1 MKPSFYRLRN
11 GIKNYAWGSRTAL
24 NTLFGVPNLDEQ
36 PQAEIW
42 MGAHPAGCSEIEI
55 GGDSVSLVEAIAQ
68 SPEAILGART
78 AEKFGQLPFLVK
90 ILAAETA
97 LSIQVHPDKRQAE
110 DGYAKQGDCIGDDYN
125 DANHKPELVY
135 AITPFMA
142 MNGFRPFQETVN
154 HFLRLN
160 AQELMPALAEF
171 RGNLTGEG
179 FKHFFVSLMQLN
191 PCEKESVLTQLQAC
205 LDNGGFAHL
214 QTFISLLMRDYPGDI
229 GVLAPLF
236 LHCVTLEPGDAMFL
250 RAGTLHAYVHG
261 TAVEVMAS
269 SDNVLRAG
277 LTPKNI
283 NLPELV
289 KCTVF
294 SELQESEL
302 RLSPDDT
309 GTERH
314 YPVPVEDFRFSV
326 IEHCQQK
333 RVDVDS
339 AQILLVLNGITTL
352 RDIDGNE
359 ITLYAGQS
367 VFIPA
372 LTGAY
377 LLTQNERSC
386 LVQCGRSET

>member
-1 MKPSFYRLRN
+1 MKSSFYRLRN

-24 NTLFGVPNLDEQ
+24 NTLFGVLNPDEQ
-36 PQAEIW
+36 PQAEMW
-42 MGAHPAGCSEIEI
+42 MGAHPAGCSEIETEA
-55 GGDSVSLVEAIAQ
+55 DSVSLLEAIAQ
-68 SPEAILGART
+68 SPKSFLGERT
-78 AEKFGQLPFLVK
+78 VEKFGQLPFLLK

-110 DGYAKQGDCIGDDYN
+110 EGYAQQGNRAGEDYN

-160 AQELMPALAEF
+160 APELMPALAEF

-179 FKHFFVSLMQLN
+179 FKHFFVSLMQLAQRDKDN
-191 PCEKESVLTQLQAC
+191 VLTQLQAC
-205 LDNGGFAHL
+205 LDSGGFTHL
-214 QTFISLLMRDYPGDI
+214 QSFITRLMRDYPGDI
-229 GVLAPLF
+229 GILAPLF
-236 LHCVTLEPGDAMFL
+236 LHCITLAPGEAMFL

-261 TAVEVMAS
+261 TAVEVMAC

-277 LTPKNI
+277 LTPKKI

-294 SELQESEL
+294 RETQEQEL
-302 RLSPDDT
+302 RLSPDET
-309 GTERH
+309 GTEQ
-314 YPVPVEDFRFSV
+314 YYSVPVEDFCFSV
-326 IEHCQQK
+326 IGNCLHK

-339 AQILLVLNGITTL
+339 AQILLVLSGITTL
-352 RDIDGNE
+352 RDTNGDE
-359 ITLYAGQS
+359 MTLFAGQS

-372 LTGAY
+372 LTETY
-377 LLTQNERSC
+377 SLTQDGYSC
-386 LVQCGRSET
+386 LVQC

>member
-24 NTLFGVPNLDEQ
+24 NTLFGVPNPDEQ
-36 PQAEIW
+36 PQAEMW
-42 MGAHPAGCSEIEI
+42 MGAHPAGCSEIET
-55 GGDSVSLVEAIAQ
+55 GSDSVSLLDAIAQ
-68 SPEAILGART
+68 SPESVLGAR
-78 AEKFGQLPFLVK
+78 AMDRFGQLPYLLK

-97 LSIQVHPDKRQAE
+97 LSIQVHPNKRQAE
-110 DGYAKQGDCIGDDYN
+110 EGYAQQGNRVGEDYN

-142 MNGFRPFQETVN
+142 MNGFRPFQEIVN

-160 AQELMPALAEF
+160 APELMPALAEF

-179 FKHFFVSLMQLN
+179 FKHFFVSLMQLTQH
-191 PCEKESVLTQLQAC
+191 EKENVLTQLQAC
-205 LDNGGFAHL
+205 LDSGGFTHL
-214 QTFISLLMRDYPGDI
+214 QSFITRLMRDYPGDI
-229 GVLAPLF
+229 GILAPLF
-236 LHCVTLEPGDAMFL
+236 LHCITLAPGEAMFL

-261 TAVEVMAS
+261 TAVEVMAC

-277 LTPKNI
+277 LTPKKI

-294 SELQESEL
+294 RETQEQEL
-302 RLSPDDT
+302 RLLPDDT
-309 GTERH
+309 GTEQH
-314 YPVPVEDFRFSV
+314 YSVPVEDFCFSV
-326 IEHCQQK
+326 IANCQQK

-339 AQILLVLNGITTL
+339 AQILLVLSGITTL
-352 RDIDGNE
+352 RDTNGDE
-359 ITLYAGQS
+359 ITLFAGQS

-372 LTGAY
+372 LTASY
-377 LLTQNERSC
+377 SIIQNELSC
-386 LVQCGRSET
+386 LVQC

>member
-24 NTLFGVPNLDEQ
+24 NTLFGVPNPDEQ
-36 PQAEIW
+36 PQAEMW
-42 MGAHPAGCSEIEI
+42 MGAHPAGCSEIET
-55 GGDSVSLVEAIAQ
+55 GSDSVSLLDAIAQ
-68 SPEAILGART
+68 SPESVLGAR
-78 AEKFGQLPFLVK
+78 AMDRFGQLPYLLK

-110 DGYAKQGDCIGDDYN
+110 EGYAQQGNRVGEDYN

-142 MNGFRPFQETVN
+142 MNGFRPFQEIVN

-160 AQELMPALAEF
+160 APELMPALAEF

-179 FKHFFVSLMQLN
+179 FKHFFVSLMQLTQR
-191 PCEKESVLTQLQAC
+191 EKENVLTQLQAC
-205 LDNGGFAHL
+205 LDSGGFTHL
-214 QTFISLLMRDYPGDI
+214 QSFITRLMRDYPGDI
-229 GVLAPLF
+229 GILAPLF
-236 LHCVTLEPGDAMFL
+236 LHCITLAPGEAMFL

-261 TAVEVMAS
+261 TAVEVMAC

-277 LTPKNI
+277 LTPKKI

-294 SELQESEL
+294 RETQEQEL
-302 RLSPDDT
+302 RLFPDDT
-309 GTERH
+309 GTEQH
-314 YPVPVEDFRFSV
+314 YSVPVEDFCFSV
-326 IEHCQQK
+326 IGNCQQK

-339 AQILLVLNGITTL
+339 AQILLVLSGITTL
-352 RDIDGNE
+352 RDTNGDE
-359 ITLYAGQS
+359 MTLSAGQS

-372 LTGAY
+372 LTASY
-377 LLTQNERSC
+377 SIIQNELSC
-386 LVQCGRSET
+386 LVQC

>member
-24 NTLFGVPNLDEQ
+24 NTLFGVPNPDEQ
-36 PQAEIW
+36 PQAEMW
-42 MGAHPAGCSEIEI
+42 MGAHPAGCSEIET
-55 GGDSVSLVEAIAQ
+55 GSDSVSLLEAIAQ
-68 SPEAILGART
+68 SPGTVLGART
-78 AEKFGQLPFLVK
+78 VEKFGQLPFLLK

-97 LSIQVHPDKRQAE
+97 LSIQVHPDKRLAE
-110 DGYAKQGDCIGDDYN
+110 EGYAQQGNRAGEDYN

-142 MNGFRPFQETVN
+142 MNGFRPFQEIVN

-160 AQELMPALAEF
+160 APELMPALAEF

-179 FKHFFVSLMQLN
+179 FKHFFVSLMQLTQH
-191 PCEKESVLTQLQAC
+191 EKEIVLTQLQAC
-205 LDNGGFAHL
+205 LDSGGFTHL
-214 QTFISLLMRDYPGDI
+214 QSFMTRLMRDYPGDI
-229 GVLAPLF
+229 GILAPLF
-236 LHCVTLEPGDAMFL
+236 LHCITLAPGEAMFL

-261 TAVEVMAS
+261 TAVEVMAC

-277 LTPKNI
+277 LTPKKI

-294 SELQESEL
+294 RETQEQEL
-302 RLSPDDT
+302 RLLPDDT
-309 GTERH
+309 GTEQH
-314 YPVPVEDFRFSV
+314 YSVPVEDFCFSV
-326 IEHCQQK
+326 IGNCQQK

-339 AQILLVLNGITTL
+339 AQILLVLSGITTL
-352 RDIDGNE
+352 RDTNGDE
-359 ITLYAGQS
+359 ITLFAGQS

-372 LTGAY
+372 LTASY
-377 LLTQNERSC
+377 SIIQNELSC
-386 LVQCGRSET
+386 LVQC

>member
-24 NTLFGVPNLDEQ
+24 NTLFGVPNPDEQ
-36 PQAEIW
+36 PQAEMW
-42 MGAHPAGCSEIEI
+42 MGAHPAGCSEIET
-55 GGDSVSLVEAIAQ
+55 GSDSVSLLDAIAQ
-68 SPEAILGART
+68 SPESVLGAR
-78 AEKFGQLPFLVK
+78 AMDRFGQLPYLLK

-110 DGYAKQGDCIGDDYN
+110 EGYAQQGNRVGEDYN

-142 MNGFRPFQETVN
+142 MNGFRPFQEIVN

-160 AQELMPALAEF
+160 APELMPALAEF

-179 FKHFFVSLMQLN
+179 FKHFFVSLMQLTQR
-191 PCEKESVLTQLQAC
+191 EKENVLTQLQAC
-205 LDNGGFAHL
+205 LDSGGFTHL
-214 QTFISLLMRDYPGDI
+214 QSFITRLMRDYPGDI
-229 GVLAPLF
+229 GILAPLF
-236 LHCVTLEPGDAMFL
+236 LHCITLAPGEAMFL

-261 TAVEVMAS
+261 TAVEVMAC

-277 LTPKNI
+277 LTPKKI

-294 SELQESEL
+294 REAQEQEL
-302 RLSPDDT
+302 RLLPDDT
-309 GTERH
+309 ETEQH
-314 YPVPVEDFRFSV
+314 YSVPVEDFCFSV
-326 IEHCQQK
+326 IGNCQQK
-333 RVDVDS
+333 RVDVNS
-339 AQILLVLNGITTL
+339 AQILLVLKGITTL
-352 RDIDGNE
+352 RDTNGNE
-359 ITLYAGQS
+359 MTLFAGQS

-372 LTGAY
+372 FTASY
-377 LLTQNERSC
+377 YITQNEMSC
-386 LVQCGRSET
+386 LVRC

>member
-11 GIKNYAWGSRTAL
+11 GVKNYAWGSRTAL
-24 NTLFGVPNLDEQ
+24 NTLFGVPNPDEQ
-36 PQAEIW
+36 PQAEMW
-42 MGAHPAGCSEIEI
+42 MGAHPAGCSKIET
-55 GGDSVSLVEAIAQ
+55 GSDSVSLLDAIAQ
-68 SPEAILGART
+68 SPESVLGVRAMDR
-78 AEKFGQLPFLVK
+78 FGQLPFLLK

-110 DGYAKQGDCIGDDYN
+110 EGYAQQGNRAGEDYN

-160 AQELMPALAEF
+160 APELMPALAEF

-179 FKHFFVSLMQLN
+179 FKHFFVSLMQLAQR
-191 PCEKESVLTQLQAC
+191 EKENVLTQLQAC
-205 LDNGGFAHL
+205 LDSGGFTHL
-214 QTFISLLMRDYPGDI
+214 QSFITRLMRDYPGDI
-229 GVLAPLF
+229 GILAPLF
-236 LHCVTLEPGDAMFL
+236 LHCITLAPGEAMFL

-261 TAVEVMAS
+261 TAVEVMAC

-277 LTPKNI
+277 LRPKKI

-294 SELQESEL
+294 REAQEQEL
-302 RLSPDDT
+302 RLLPDDT
-309 GTERH
+309 ETEQH
-314 YPVPVEDFRFSV
+314 YSVPVEDFCFSV
-326 IEHCQQK
+326 IGNCQQK
-333 RVDVDS
+333 RVDVNS
-339 AQILLVLNGITTL
+339 AQILLVLKGITTL
-352 RDIDGNE
+352 RDTNGNE
-359 ITLYAGQS
+359 MTLFAGQS

-372 LTGAY
+372 FTASY
-377 LLTQNERSC
+377 YITQNEMSC
-386 LVQCGRSET
+386 LVRC